1 MQRRDF
7 IRNASL
13 ALAAFGLPSLPACA
27 ASRSGQMG
35 LRRLGQRL
43 GVDPGQRGVERGRQP
58 RQIDARVEVDQRAP
72 DRHEALLEDLRE
84 RFGVVAVPS
93 DSQSTAA

>member
-35 LRRLGQRL
+35 LRRLGQPQPFDFATL
-43 GVDPGQRGVERGRQP
+43 KGQAPACGSC
-58 RQIDARVEVDQRAP
+58 RAP
-72 DRHEALLEDLRE
+72 APTRAP
-84 RFGVVAVPS
+84 G
-93 DSQSTAA
+93 

>member
-35 LRRLGQRL
+35 LRRLCQPQPFDFATLKGQARALAQAPYQSHKRVLPGRL
-43 GVDPGQRGVERGRQP
+43 
-58 RQIDARVEVDQRAP
+58 EVLDWDQY
-72 DRHEALLEDLRE
+72 
-84 RFGVVAVPS
+84 
-93 DSQSTAA
+93 